1 MKSEKGVTLVS
12 LIIYIIGLTAAIV
25 MITVVSS
32 FFYKNIDT
40 SGDTINSMVEYTK
53 FNSYFTEQINKK
65 NIEVVN
71 CDSNCIVFSDGSQ
84 YTFIQENKG
93 IYFGNIKIIRNVE
106 NCNFEYI
113 EAVADD
119 QKDTIKVRI
128 SFIDSETTKENSY
141 TIN

>member
-12 LIIYIIGLTAAIV
+12 LIIYIIGLTTAIV
-25 MITVVSS
+25 MITIVSS
-32 FFYKNIDT
+32 FFHKNIDT
-40 SGDTINSMVEYTK
+40 SGSTIDSLVEFTK
-53 FNSYFTEQINKK
+53 FNSYFVEQISKK
-65 NIEVVN
+65 NIEVIN

-93 IYFGNIKIIRNVE
+93 IYFGNVKIARNVE